1 MPRKKKI
8 EEPPKEKVVVEEK
21 PRKKKIEEPPKEEV
35 VVEEKPKQKKLSE
48 ITEWE
53 TEPCFIEMEE
63 CFKYLEEQ
71 NEKERNGRKTKK

>member
-1 MPRKKKI
+1 MPK
-8 EEPPKEKVVVEEK
+8 
-21 PRKKKIEEPPKEEV
+21 KKKIEEPPKEEV

-53 TEPCFIEMEE
+53 TDLCFIEMEE

-71 NEKERNGRKTKK
+71 NDEE

>member
-1 MPRKKKI
+1 M
-8 EEPPKEKVVVEEK
+8 

-35 VVEEKPKQKKLSE
+35 VVEEKPKPKPKPKQKKLSE

>member
-1 MPRKKKI
+1 MSRKKKVE
-8 EEPPKEKVVVEEK
+8 EEPPKKEEVVAEEK
-21 PRKKKIEEPPKEEV
+21 PR
-35 VVEEKPKQKKLSE
+35 KKLSE

-71 NEKERNGRKTKK
+71 GEV

>member
-1 MPRKKKI
+1 MPRKKKVE
-8 EEPPKEKVVVEEK
+8 EEPPK
-21 PRKKKIEEPPKEEV
+21 KEEV
-35 VVEEKPKQKKLSE
+35 VTEEKPKQKKLSE

-71 NEKERNGRKTKK
+71 DEKERNSKRTK

>member
-1 MPRKKKI
+1 MPRKKKVE
-8 EEPPKEKVVVEEK
+8 EEPPK
-21 PRKKKIEEPPKEEV
+21 KEEV

-71 NEKERNGRKTKK
+71 DEKERNSKKPK

>member
-1 MPRKKKI
+1 M
-8 EEPPKEKVVVEEK
+8 

-63 CFKYLEEQ
+63 CFKYLEKQ
-71 NEKERNGRKTKK
+71 NKKERKGAV

>member
-8 EEPPKEKVVVEEK
+8 EEPPKEEAVVEEK
-21 PRKKKIEEPPKEEV
+21 PKEEA
-35 VVEEKPKQKKLSE
+35 VVEEKSKQKKLSE

>member
-8 EEPPKEKVVVEEK
+8 EEPPKEEVVVEEK
-21 PRKKKIEEPPKEEV
+21 PKPKEEV

-71 NEKERNGRKTKK
+71 NEKERNSRKTKK

>member
-1 MPRKKKI
+1 MPRKKK
-8 EEPPKEKVVVEEK
+8 VE
-21 PRKKKIEEPPKEEV
+21 EEPPKEEV
-35 VVEEKPKQKKLSE
+35 KVEEEKPRKKLSE

-71 NEKERNGRKTKK
+71 DEKERNDRKTKK

>member
-1 MPRKKKI
+1 M
-8 EEPPKEKVVVEEK
+8 

-53 TEPCFIEMEE
+53 TESCFIEMEE
-63 CFKYLEEQ
+63 CFKYLQEQ
-71 NEKERNGRKTKK
+71 NEKERNSRKTKK